1 MLYFDTSYLVRLYLD
16 DAGCELVRELATH
29 SEVASCWHAQAE
41 VLCSLHRGLREGRLD
56 AEQYR
61 ALLDQFHSDCAD
73 GAFRWLP
80 LADPI
85 LARLD
90 RIVAAAPAATF
101 LRATDALHLACAAEN
116 GFTEVYSHDRH
127 FLAAAPLFG
136 LRDVNLIPAPSRGRC
151 EG

>member
-16 DAGCELVRELATH
+16 DAGCELVRELAAQ

-41 VLCSLHRGLREGRLD
+41 ILCALHRGLREGRLD

-61 ALLDQFHSDCAD
+61 AQLDQFRTDRAG

-85 LARLD
+85 LSRLD
-90 RIVAAAPAATF
+90 RIVATAPAATF
-101 LRATDALHLACAAEN
+101 LRTADALHLACARKTASTR
-116 GFTEVYSHDRH
+116 FIPTTVTSSPPHRSSAC
-127 FLAAAPLFG
+127 AA
-136 LRDVNLIPAPSRGRC
+136 
-151 EG
+151 

>member
-16 DAGCELVRELATH
+16 DTGCEPVRELAAQN
-29 SEVASCWHAQAE
+29 EIASCWHAQAE
-41 VLCSLHRGLREGRLD
+41 ILCALHRGLREGRLD

-61 ALLDQFHSDCAD
+61 AQLDQFRSDRAD

-90 RIVAAAPAATF
+90 RIVATAPAATF
-101 LRATDALHLACAAEN
+101 LRAADALHLACAAEN
-116 GFTEVYSHDRH
+116 GFTEIYSHDRH

-136 LRDVNLIPAPSRGRC
+136 LRGVNLIPTP
-151 EG
+151 